1 MICVVLILTIFQ
13 DWLVQQL
20 DVQNAFLHDNLTKE
34 VFMMQP
40 PSFVHLKFPNH
51 VCKLEKTLYCLKQSP
66 HAWFTK
72 LRQALSQWGFT
83 SSLADSFI
91 LIYKSSF
98 AFLIVLIYVNDI
110 FVTDTHSDS
119 ISQLIL
125 SLGHHFAIKDLGP
138 LHYFLGIEV
147 HCFASS
153 LHLNQH
159 KYITDLL
166 TYTSITNSKSFHSL
180 MVSNYA

>member
-1 MICVVLILTIFQ
+1 M
-13 DWLVQQL
+13 
-20 DVQNAFLHDNLTKE
+20 
-34 VFMMQP
+34 
-40 PSFVHLKFPNH
+40 
-51 VCKLEKTLYCLKQSP
+51 CKLEKALYCLKQSP
-66 HAWFTK
+66 CAWFTK
-72 LRQALSQWGFT
+72 LSHALSQWGFT
-83 SSLADSFI
+83 SSLANSSLF
-91 LIYKSSF
+91 IYKSGSI
-98 AFLIVLIYVNDI
+98 FLVVLIYVDDI
-110 FVTDTHSDS
+110 IVTGTHSES